1 MRIPRTFARTGWRA
15 DWLVE
20 FSIALAALSF
30 LTREFIF
37 ATIGVGILLVL
48 ASLGLLFR
56 RRLQTLRREVHVT
69 ERLSRTRLH
78 LGGCI
83 DGDLTIRNESRL
95 AAQIA
100 VVTPVVEKG
109 LSLNLSSSSNN
120 LLRPGTTLSSRFEIT
135 AFRSGRFQI
144 SGFTLTFNDAR
155 GLFESEVTY
164 AEADWVEVYPAI
176 SAVVPV
182 TPLRLYGG
190 GLQVFR
196 KAPAGTDYA
205 GSRQYASGDE
215 YPRVDWKATARLRT
229 LMVKEFHPETQSTLH
244 ILIDS
249 GRTMRHQSYVGTKL
263 DEALAIAHTVVECTV
278 GSGIQVGIW
287 MYDETG
293 IVRALNPTMPKEQ
306 SVNFREL
313 TLAVRTRA
321 GSMEPAAPVLPL
333 RPLAGVTSDLSLGGR
348 VAIFVRL
355 VELKLGF
362 GYRRTGIYRAFSEAT
377 KSGFRPFLI
386 VLTDLQSDTG
396 ALFDAASR
404 QREYVGHLIVVQIGA
419 PWRLSG
425 SLEGAYTNYQ
435 RNNRTLLYL
444 QRNLDLVLDL
454 RPEALIARIAQEIGR
469 RTATPIPGR

>member
-1 MRIPRTFARTGWRA
+1 VRTKA
-15 DWLVE
+15 
-20 FSIALAALSF
+20 
-30 LTREFIF
+30 
-37 ATIGVGILLVL
+37 
-48 ASLGLLFR
+48 
-56 RRLQTLRREVHVT
+56 
-69 ERLSRTRLH
+69 
-78 LGGCI
+78 
-83 DGDLTIRNESRL
+83 
-95 AAQIA
+95 
-100 VVTPVVEKG
+100 
-109 LSLNLSSSSNN
+109 
-120 LLRPGTTLSSRFEIT
+120 
-135 AFRSGRFQI
+135 
-144 SGFTLTFNDAR
+144 
-155 GLFESEVTY
+155 
-164 AEADWVEVYPAI
+164 
-176 SAVVPV
+176 PV

-190 GLQVFR
+190 GPEIFR
-196 KAPAGTDYA
+196 KGPAGMDYA
-205 GSRQYASGDE
+205 GVRQYTPGDE
-215 YPRVDWKATARLRT
+215 YHRIEWKATARLRT
-229 LMVKEFHPETQSTLH
+229 LMVKEFHRKTQSTLH

-249 GRTMRHQSYVGTKL
+249 GRTMRHQSYAGTKL

-278 GSGIQVGIW
+278 GSEIQVGIW
-287 MYDETG
+287 VYDETG

-348 VAIFVRL
+348 VAMFVRL

-396 ALFDAASR
+396 ALFDVASR

-419 PWRLSG
+419 PWRLSS